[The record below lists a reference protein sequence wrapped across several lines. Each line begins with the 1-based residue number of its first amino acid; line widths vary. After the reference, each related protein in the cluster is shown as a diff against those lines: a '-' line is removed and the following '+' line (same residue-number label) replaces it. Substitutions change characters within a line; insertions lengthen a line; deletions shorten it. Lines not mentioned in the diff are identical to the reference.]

1 MKVTIVET
9 LVYTVDVQDADEK
22 EAVEVAK
29 EAFESGDISRNE
41 MDMDSVEYQIN
52 DDDGDDCHIVVDMTL
67 DKAGNNIELIH

>member
-9 LVYTVDVQDADEK
+9 LVYTVDVQDVNEK

-52 DDDGDDCHIVVDMTL
+52 DDDDDFCIAVDMTL

>member
-9 LVYTVDVQDADEK
+9 LIYTVDVQDADEK
-22 EAVEVAK
+22 EAVKVTK

-52 DDDGDDCHIVVDMTL
+52 DDDDDDFCIAVDLRTCR
-67 DKAGNNIELIH
+67 K